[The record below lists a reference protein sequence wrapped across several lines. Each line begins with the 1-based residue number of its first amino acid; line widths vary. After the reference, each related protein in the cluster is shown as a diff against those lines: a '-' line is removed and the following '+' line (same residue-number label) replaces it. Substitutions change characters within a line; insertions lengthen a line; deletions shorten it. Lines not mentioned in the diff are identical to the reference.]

1 MKDDWRYVGVGED
14 TWRLD
19 RKCESPEDMY
29 IAAIDGEEIPPPRVS
44 GIEMIARLPEK
55 RGHIIFLHIWEG
67 MSFSKI
73 ADLYSVSKQAVHQQ
87 YQKGIGEL
95 RELYPTLD
103 SLLLSDQ
110 D

>member
-19 RKCESPEDMY
+19 RKCESPEDMI

-44 GIEMIARLPEK
+44 GVDMIARLPEK
-55 RGHIIFLHIWEG
+55 RRHIIFLHIWEG

-87 YQKGIGEL
+87 YQKGIEEL
-95 RELYPTLD
+95 KNFYPDLS
-103 SLLLSDQ
+103 SLLLDE